1 MKKELIYSDGTYL
14 ENNENWHVEDSP
26 WKAGKVLNIIRKNN
40 LRPATV
46 CEIGCGA
53 GEILNQLHSKMENDI
68 EFFGYEIS
76 PQAYSLAITR
86 QKKRLNFLLR
96 DLLQEESTFDL
107 LLVIDI
113 IEHIP
118 DYYGFLSQI
127 RSKAEYKIFHI
138 PLDLSVQTVWR
149 LKPILI
155 GRRNVGHIH
164 YFIKD
169 TALAALRDTGYTIID
184 YSYTA
189 GMIEAPGKSL
199 ASKLLSWPRR
209 ILFGINQD
217 FASRVLGGYSLLVL
231 AK

>member
-1 MKKELIYSDGTYL
+1 MNKELIYSDGTYL
-14 ENNENWHVEDSP
+14 ENNESWHVEDSP
-26 WKAGKVLNIIRKNN
+26 WKADKILKIIKKNG
-40 LRPATV
+40 LKPATV

-53 GEILNQLHSKMENDI
+53 GEILNQLHGRMNGNVQ
-68 EFFGYEIS
+68 FFGYEVS
-76 PQAYSLAITR
+76 PQAYNMAVTR
-86 QKKRLNFLLR
+86 QKDRLSFVFR
-96 DLLQEESTFDL
+96 DLLQERTQFDL

-127 RSKAEYKIFHI
+127 RNKAEYKIFHI
-138 PLDLSVQTVWR
+138 PLDLSVQTLWR
-149 LKPILI
+149 LKPILN

-169 TALAALRDTGYTIID
+169 TALAALTETGYTIVD
-184 YSYTA
+184 YFYTA
-189 GMIEAPGKSL
+189 GMVEAPGKSF

-209 ILFGINQD
+209 LLFKVNED
-217 FASRVLGGYSLLVL
+217 FATRLLGGYSLMVL